1 MATVSTRSPGRPA
14 SDEPIPPLIDGDR
27 LSRPEFER
35 RYDAM
40 PHLKKAELID
50 GIVHM
55 PPPSITHEGHSS
67 PHFDLISW
75 LGIYRIST
83 PGVIG
88 GDNGSIRLDLAN
100 MPQPDAFLL
109 IAPDRGG
116 QTRVSEDDY
125 LEGAPELVAEVS
137 FSTVS
142 HDLIA
147 KKDVYRR
154 HKAREYLI
162 WRTRDRAIDWF
173 ILRGDDYER
182 LEPGPDGILRSE
194 VFPGLWLDVEAM
206 TRTDLTRVAQ
216 VQNLGLASPEH
227 AAFVDR
233 LKNHAPKPEG

>member
-1 MATVSTRSPGRPA
+1 MATVTSRSPDLPA
-14 SDEPIPPLIDGDR
+14 RDEPIPPLVNGDR

-50 GIVHM
+50 GIVFM
-55 PPPSITHEGHSS
+55 PPPSITHEVHSS

-75 LGIYRIST
+75 LGLYRMST
-83 PGVIG
+83 SGVIG
-88 GDNGSIRLDLAN
+88 GDNGSIRLDLSN

-142 HDLIA
+142 HDLNA

-173 ILRGDDYER
+173 ILRGEDYER
-182 LEPGPDGILRSE
+182 LSPDPDGVIRS
-194 VFPGLWLDVEAM
+194 VTFPGLWLDVGAM
-206 TRTDLTRVAQ
+206 TRTDLSRVAQ

-227 AAFVDR
+227 AAFARR
-233 LKNHAPKPEG
+233 LMDAK